1 MEIKKNYGF
10 YDLKDEVWQGAVD
23 TLDRIEKEEK
33 QDELMEFLENY
44 FVDVPTMT
52 EVNDLL
58 WFESDYIFESLG
70 MEVEE

>member
-1 MEIKKNYGF
+1 MKIKKNYGF
-10 YDLKDEVWQGAVD
+10 YDLKDEVWEGAID
-23 TLDRIEKEEK
+23 TLNKIENEGK
-33 QDELMEFLENY
+33 QDELMEFLESY

>member
-1 MEIKKNYGF
+1 MEIKQDYDF

-33 QDELMEFLENY
+33 QDELMEFLESY
-44 FVDVPTMT
+44 FVDIPTIT

>member
-1 MEIKKNYGF
+1 MKIKKNYGF

-33 QDELMEFLENY
+33 QDELMEFLESY
-44 FVDVPTMT
+44 FVDIPTMT

>member
-1 MEIKKNYGF
+1 MTIKKDYGF

-23 TLDRIEKEEK
+23 TLDRIENEGK
-33 QDELMEFLENY
+33 QDELMEFLESY
-44 FVDVPTMT
+44 FMDIPTMT

>member
-1 MEIKKNYGF
+1 MEIKQDYDF
-10 YDLKDEVWQGAVD
+10 YDLKDEVWEGAVD
-23 TLDRIEKEEK
+23 TLDRIENEGK
-33 QDELMEFLENY
+33 QDELMEFLESY
-44 FVDVPTMT
+44 FMDIPTMT

>member
-23 TLDRIEKEEK
+23 TLDRIENEGK
-33 QDELMEFLENY
+33 QDELMEFLESY

>member
-1 MEIKKNYGF
+1 MEIKKCYGF
-10 YDLKDEVWQGAVD
+10 YDLKHEVWQGAVD

-33 QDELMEFLENY
+33 QDELMEFLESY
-44 FVDVPTMT
+44 FMDIPTMT

>member
-1 MEIKKNYGF
+1 MTIKKDYGF

-23 TLDRIEKEEK
+23 TLDRIENEGK
-33 QDELMEFLENY
+33 QDELMEFLESY

>member
-33 QDELMEFLENY
+33 QDELMEFLESY
-44 FVDVPTMT
+44 FVDIPTMT

>member
-1 MEIKKNYGF
+1 MTIKKDYGF
-10 YDLKDEVWQGAVD
+10 YDLKDEVWEGAVD
-23 TLDRIEKEEK
+23 TLDKIENEGK
-33 QDELMEFLENY
+33 QDELMEFLESY
-44 FVDVPTMT
+44 FVDIPTMT

>member
-1 MEIKKNYGF
+1 MEIKKDYGF

-23 TLDRIEKEEK
+23 TLDRIENEGK
-33 QDELMEFLENY
+33 QDELMEFLESY
-44 FVDVPTMT
+44 FVDIPTMT

>member
-1 MEIKKNYGF
+1 MKIKKNYGF
-10 YDLKDEVWQGAVD
+10 YDLKDEVWEGAID
-23 TLDRIEKEEK
+23 TLNKIENEGK
-33 QDELMEFLENY
+33 QDELMEFLESY

-58 WFESDYIFESLG
+58 WFENDYVFESLG

>member
-1 MEIKKNYGF
+1 MTIKKDYGF

-23 TLDRIEKEEK
+23 TLDRTENEGK
-33 QDELMEFLENY
+33 QDELMEFLESY
-44 FVDVPTMT
+44 FVDIPTMT

>member
-33 QDELMEFLENY
+33 QDELMEFLESY

>member
-1 MEIKKNYGF
+1 MTIKKDYGF

-23 TLDRIEKEEK
+23 TLDKIENEGK
-33 QDELMEFLENY
+33 QDEFMEFLESY
-44 FVDVPTMT
+44 FVDVPTIT

-58 WFESDYIFESLG
+58 WFENDFVFESLG

>member
-1 MEIKKNYGF
+1 MKIKKNYGF
-10 YDLKDEVWQGAVD
+10 YDLKDEVWEGAVD
-23 TLDRIEKEEK
+23 TLDKIENEGK
-33 QDELMEFLENY
+33 QDELMEFLESY

>member
-1 MEIKKNYGF
+1 MEIKQDYDF
-10 YDLKDEVWQGAVD
+10 YTLQNEVWQGAVD

-33 QDELMEFLENY
+33 QDELMEFLESY
-44 FVDVPTMT
+44 FVDIPTMT

>member
-1 MEIKKNYGF
+1 MTIKKDYGF

-23 TLDRIEKEEK
+23 TLDRIENEGK
-33 QDELMEFLENY
+33 QDELMEFLESY
-44 FVDVPTMT
+44 FVDIPTMT

>member
-1 MEIKKNYGF
+1 MTIKKDYGF

-23 TLDRIEKEEK
+23 TLDRIENEGK

-44 FVDVPTMT
+44 FVDVPTIT

>member
-1 MEIKKNYGF
+1 MTIKKDYGF

-23 TLDRIEKEEK
+23 TLDRIENEGK
-33 QDELMEFLENY
+33 QDELMEFLESY
-44 FVDVPTMT
+44 FMDIPTIT

>member
-23 TLDRIEKEEK
+23 TLDRIEKEGK
-33 QDELMEFLENY
+33 QDELMDFLESY

>member
-1 MEIKKNYGF
+1 MKIKKNYGF
-10 YDLKDEVWQGAVD
+10 YDLKDEVWEGAID
-23 TLDRIEKEEK
+23 TLDKIENEGK
-33 QDELMEFLENY
+33 QDELMEFLESY

>member
-1 MEIKKNYGF
+1 MTIKKDYGF

-23 TLDRIEKEEK
+23 TLDRIENEGK
-33 QDELMEFLENY
+33 QDELMEFLESY
-44 FVDVPTMT
+44 FVDIPTIT

>member
-1 MEIKKNYGF
+1 MKIKKNYGF
-10 YDLKDEVWQGAVD
+10 YDLKDEVWEGAID
-23 TLDRIEKEEK
+23 TLDKIENEGK
-33 QDELMEFLENY
+33 QDELMEFLESY

-58 WFESDYIFESLG
+58 WFESDFVFESLG

>member
-1 MEIKKNYGF
+1 MKIKKNYGF
-10 YDLKDEVWQGAVD
+10 YDLKDEVWEGAID

-33 QDELMEFLENY
+33 QDELMEFLESY
-44 FVDVPTMT
+44 FVDIPTMI

>member
-1 MEIKKNYGF
+1 MTIKKDYGF
-10 YDLKDEVWQGAVD
+10 YDLKDEVWEGAVD
-23 TLDRIEKEEK
+23 TLDKIENEGK
-33 QDELMEFLENY
+33 QDELMEFLESY

-58 WFESDYIFESLG
+58 WFENDFVFESLG

>member
-1 MEIKKNYGF
+1 MTIKKDYGF

-33 QDELMEFLENY
+33 QDELMEFLESY
-44 FVDVPTMT
+44 FVDIPTMT

>member
-1 MEIKKNYGF
+1 MTIKKDYGF

-23 TLDRIEKEEK
+23 TLDRIEKEGK
-33 QDELMEFLENY
+33 QDELMEFLESY
-44 FVDVPTMT
+44 FVDIPTIT

>member
-1 MEIKKNYGF
+1 MEIKQDYDF

-23 TLDRIEKEEK
+23 TLDRIENEGK
-33 QDELMEFLENY
+33 QDELMEFLESY
-44 FVDVPTMT
+44 FMDIPTMT

>member
-1 MEIKKNYGF
+1 MTIKKDYGF

-33 QDELMEFLENY
+33 QDELMEFLESY
-44 FVDVPTMT
+44 FMDIPTMT

>member
-1 MEIKKNYGF
+1 MTIKKDYGF

-23 TLDRIEKEEK
+23 TLDRIENEGK